1 MSDSS
6 IDSAILQ
13 YLSTHPPTRTS
24 RLVRDVMEQHIG
36 ERGFSEPSLYRAVRY
51 LTTTG
56 KIAKIQNP
64 DLLTYGIKEPN
75 NRAVYLT
82 LKLFADRKK
91 HLDTLFGL
99 LSGDNTSDIRMV
111 LDEIRLY
118 RDKYILTPKQLDSIV
133 TLLTKDADI
142 AKAATDILN
151 DYFII
156 REITPFDKDR
166 FRVLLRASLTQFDI
180 RLPQNAQMHNHH
192 IRMLGKLRDGGVVS
206 QLIEDARNADDFESL
221 KSDYLTKYTAFIIES
236 HRTELFNLE
245 RELRKGD
252 RVKEADILSEIRK
265 YATEHESDSLDATDP
280 MEGIKG
286 APELKG
292 FFKGMRS

>member
-1 MSDSS
+1 MSDAKS
-6 IDSAILQ
+6 DSAIIQ

-24 RLVRDVMEQHIG
+24 KLVREIVENHKG
-36 ERGFSEPSLYRAVRY
+36 ERGFSEPSLYRSIEY
-51 LTTTG
+51 LDKAG
-56 KIAKIQNP
+56 MIAKIQNP
-64 DLLTYGIKEPN
+64 DLIAYGIKESN

-82 LKLFADRKK
+82 LKPFAERKE

-99 LSGDNTSDIRMV
+99 LSKGDTADIRMV

-133 TLLTKDADI
+133 NLLTKDADI
-142 AKAATDILN
+142 AKAATEILY

-156 REITPFDKDR
+156 REIPPFEKDR

-180 RLPQNAQMHNHH
+180 RVPQNSQMRNQH
-192 IRMLGKLRDGGVVS
+192 IRMLGKLRDEGVVS

-221 KSDYLTKYTAFIIES
+221 KNDYLTNFTAFIIES

-252 RVKEADILSEIRK
+252 RVKEADTLAEIRK
-265 YATEHESDSLDATDP
+265 YATEHESDPLDATDP
-280 MEGIKG
+280 MEGIIG

-292 FFKGMRS
+292 LLKGMRS